1 MKLVYLKEKNDDNF
15 LNFYNTIAGKIV
27 NFIKC

>member
-15 LNFYNTIAGKIV
+15 LNFNNIITGQIV